1 MKKMLVLLTSVV
13 FLAGCGQQPAN
24 QTDATSAG
32 NDAHDMAGMDNMAA
46 SAEHKPAKGS
56 GIVTALDAAVGSITL
71 DHGPIPEAN
80 WPAMTMAFKAKPQV
94 LEGVKVGDK
103 VEFDVI
109 LNGGA
114 GEVTSV
120 RKR

>member
-1 MKKMLVLLTSVV
+1 MKKMLVLLGSVAV
-13 FLAGCGQQPAN
+13 LAGCGQQPAN
-24 QTDATSAG
+24 QTAATSSG
-32 NDAHDMAGMDNMAA
+32 NDAHDMARMDNMAVP
-46 SAEHKPAKGS
+46 AEHKSAKGS
-56 GIVTALDAAVGSITL
+56 GIVTALDAAAGSITL

-109 LNGGA
+109 LDDSA

>member
-1 MKKMLVLLTSVV
+1 MKKMLVLLASVA

-24 QTDATSAG
+24 QTDATSGG
-32 NDAHDMAGMDNMAA
+32 NDAHDMAGMDNMPA

-56 GIVTALDAAVGSITL
+56 GTVTALDAAAGSITL

-94 LEGVKVGDK
+94 LEGVNVGDK

-109 LNGGA
+109 LNGGS